1 MKKFEMVDIGGKIV
15 MTREVHDGISAEIMF
30 HEDGTITLEIGDE
43 EPIDMSMSDVDT
55 VRIYHYRTLV
65 ASVSIVYATEY

>member
-30 HEDGTITLEIGDE
+30 HEDGTSTLEIGDE
-43 EPIDMSMSDVDT
+43 EPIDMSMYDVDT